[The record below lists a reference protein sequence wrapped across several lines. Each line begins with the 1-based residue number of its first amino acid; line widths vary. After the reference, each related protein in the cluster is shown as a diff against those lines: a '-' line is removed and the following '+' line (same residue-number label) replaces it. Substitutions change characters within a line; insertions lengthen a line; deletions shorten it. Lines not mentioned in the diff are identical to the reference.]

1 MSQLPYV
8 EMGFDSLDSRIIT
21 CLNDHRQEVQRDF
34 SNVDLKLKPIESF
47 KPYMIFAERFP
58 YWCSPFSQ
66 RTSRDY
72 KVGDRVMNMNSTM
85 RVYIKFGLRGT
96 VIGRTEDKV
105 MVMFDE

>member
-1 MSQLPYV
+1 
-8 EMGFDSLDSRIIT
+8 MGFDSLDNRIIT
-21 CLNDHRQEVQRDF
+21 SLNDHRATVQNDYQ
-34 SNVDLKLKPIESF
+34 NVSLKVKPMESF

-85 RVYIKFGLRGT
+85 RNYVPFGLRGT
-96 VIGRTEDKV
+96 VIGRTDDKV

>member
-1 MSQLPYV
+1 MFDAAKKCGSKGPAVNKLKVIFGAEGPEEIRKIKEILHWIESLPMSQLPYV

-58 YWCSPFSQ
+58 YWCSPFS
-66 RTSRDY
+66 
-72 KVGDRVMNMNSTM
+72 
-85 RVYIKFGLRGT
+85 
-96 VIGRTEDKV
+96 
-105 MVMFDE
+105 